1 MSIPANGTV
10 AWMRTE
16 SRSARATV
24 LCSAEGHVHL
34 RFDDP
39 RFNCDG
45 CYEPPTSLPFRI
57 LRAAAFASALERI
70 EKESSR

>member
-1 MSIPANGTV
+1 VSIPADGTV
-10 AWMRTE
+10 VWMRTAT
-16 SRSARATV
+16 RSARATV
-24 LCSAEGHVHL
+24 LCSTEGHVHL

-39 RFNCDG
+39 SFNCDG
-45 CYEPPTSLPFRI
+45 CYGPPTSQPFRI